1 MHWQTKAFASLLS
14 VAGQLMQKKLWWL
27 PQKDADQVHVPLGI
41 DLASLTN
48 DANARRTADHRNIA
62 PEAELLVNNAG
73 IYLDCW
79 DQRRDASTTV
89 NFAAPLHCMHLMP
102 VIVDGGAVVSV
113 SSGYGTL
120 NELSVSYRTQ
130 ISSADNLDALSLVA
144 FDPVDSMRSSY
155 VAPYKVTK
163 AMLNRATQL
172 LARDNELSGRRVAVN
187 VVCPGWCRTRMGGAG
202 ASRSAEQGGA
212 SVLWAAH
219 NRPNG
224 KFTRDGC
231 ILEW

>member
-1 MHWQTKAFASLLS
+1 M
-14 VAGQLMQKKLWWL
+14 
-27 PQKDADQVHVPLGI
+27 
-41 DLASLTN
+41 N
-48 DANARRTADHRNIA
+48 YIA
-62 PEAELLVNNAG
+62 PIALT
-73 IYLDCW
+73 
-79 DQRRDASTTV
+79 Q
-89 NFAAPLHCMHLMP
+89 HLMP